1 MRKSKLLIVLL
12 SGLLLAGCGKS
23 TDTKHDTQTTAT
35 SKTEKKASTE
45 QKQASSST
53 SQTSSSEATS
63 SSAATTDEDSK
74 RLVDLGQQLK
84 QKLGANEKFPTAHL
98 INGVENARYSGDQNN
113 YTVDFYGHNRGVALN
128 DSRLNDSQ
136 PFLTLSKKTYGSR
149 TEATATVK
157 YSDGKAEVKLPHVDL
172 GYNIVGTVNSGAGQ
186 RYLHWNEGRWSLGV
200 RGSAVAGQDPKK
212 TARKVVALTQAYALP
227 VPETRGAGT
236 FEVDNSGTISWV
248 KGNAVYTLKS
258 KNYQALIVSA
268 ASLK

>member
-23 TDTKHDTQTTAT
+23 ADTKHATQTTA
-35 SKTEKKASTE
+35 SKTEKKASTK
-45 QKQASSST
+45 QKQAATSTSQASSST
-53 SQTSSSEATS
+53 ASSSS
-63 SSAATTDEDSK
+63 DATTDEDNK

-84 QKLGANEKFPTAHL
+84 QKLGADEKFPTAHL
-98 INGVENARYSGDQNN
+98 INGVENARYSGDHDN

-149 TEATATVK
+149 TEATATIK
-157 YSDGKAEVKLPHVDL
+157 YSNGKADVNLPHVDL
-172 GYNIVGTVNSGAGQ
+172 GYNIVGIVNSGAGQ

-200 RGSAVAGQDPKK
+200 RGSATGQDPKK
-212 TARKVVALTQAYALP
+212 TARKVVALTQSYALP
-227 VPETRGAGT
+227 TPETRGSGT
-236 FEVDNSGTISWV
+236 FEVDKGGTISWV
-248 KGNAVYTLKS
+248 EGKAVYTLNS
-258 KNYQALIVSA
+258 ANYQALLVSA